1 MKMQWALIAGLVFA
15 LLTGIFAVINV
26 DSVQVNLL
34 FNTVKIPLILL
45 ILGCTLIG
53 GIIVGSYGIFRQY
66 RLQRE
71 NKQLKLR
78 VSELRAPQQAA
89 LPPLW
94 TRLKRW
100 ILSERTI
107 RTTLLRSPMPFRVNE
122 KEILRVRC
130 NTSEAACWLSRMEL
144 YILPDRLY
152 SV

>member
-34 FNTVKIPLILL
+34 FNTVQIPLILL

-53 GIIVGSYGIFRQY
+53 GIIVGSYGIYRQY

-78 VSELRAPQQAA
+78 VSELESSAATSNSSFDSFKSMDSLDSTQADS
-89 LPPLW
+89 LVDNDSIQSQRKGNP
-94 TRLKRW
+94 TG
-100 ILSERTI
+100 
-107 RTTLLRSPMPFRVNE
+107 TL
-122 KEILRVRC
+122 
-130 NTSEAACWLSRMEL
+130 
-144 YILPDRLY
+144 
-152 SV
+152 

>member
-1 MKMQWALIAGLVFA
+1 MKMQWTLIAGLVFA

-34 FNTVKIPLILL
+34 FNTVQIPLILL

-78 VSELRAPQQAA
+78 IIELENSTSSYSSPD
-89 LPPLW
+89 
-94 TRLKRW
+94 
-100 ILSERTI
+100 SY
-107 RTTLLRSPMPFRVNE
+107 TTTEPFGATETDSIAQTDSIQSGRKGNSADT
-122 KEILRVRC
+122 L
-130 NTSEAACWLSRMEL
+130 
-144 YILPDRLY
+144 
-152 SV
+152 

>member
-34 FNTVKIPLILL
+34 FNTVQIPLILL
-45 ILGCTLIG
+45 ILGCALIG

-78 VSELRAPQQAA
+78 VSELESSAA
-89 LPPLW
+89 SSSSSSLDSFKSMD
-94 TRLKRW
+94 TFG
-100 ILSERTI
+100 TI
-107 RTTLLRSPMPFRVNE
+107 DSDNASVESDSIQSQRKGNPSDTL
-122 KEILRVRC
+122 
-130 NTSEAACWLSRMEL
+130 
-144 YILPDRLY
+144 
-152 SV
+152 

>member
-1 MKMQWALIAGLVFA
+1 MKMQWTLIAGLVFA

-34 FNTVKIPLILL
+34 FNTVRIPLILL

-78 VSELRAPQQAA
+78 VSELENSAA
-89 LPPLW
+89 SSSTSSLDSFKSMDTFGTNDSDNASVESDSIQSQRKGNP
-94 TRLKRW
+94 
-100 ILSERTI
+100 SG
-107 RTTLLRSPMPFRVNE
+107 TL
-122 KEILRVRC
+122 
-130 NTSEAACWLSRMEL
+130 
-144 YILPDRLY
+144 
-152 SV
+152 

>member
-1 MKMQWALIAGLVFA
+1 MKMQWTLIAGLVFA

-34 FNTVKIPLILL
+34 FNTVQIPLILL

-78 VSELRAPQQAA
+78 ITELENSTSSYSSPE
-89 LPPLW
+89 
-94 TRLKRW
+94 
-100 ILSERTI
+100 SY
-107 RTTLLRSPMPFRVNE
+107 TTTEPFGATE
-122 KEILRVRC
+122 
-130 NTSEAACWLSRMEL
+130 
-144 YILPDRLY
+144 PDSIAQTDSIQSGRKGNSADTL
-152 SV
+152 

>member
-34 FNTVKIPLILL
+34 FNTVQIPLILL

-78 VSELRAPQQAA
+78 VSELESSAA
-89 LPPLW
+89 SSSSSSLDSFKTMDTFGTNDSDKASAESDSIQSQRKGNPSGKL
-94 TRLKRW
+94 
-100 ILSERTI
+100 
-107 RTTLLRSPMPFRVNE
+107 
-122 KEILRVRC
+122 
-130 NTSEAACWLSRMEL
+130 
-144 YILPDRLY
+144 
-152 SV
+152 

>member
-34 FNTVKIPLILL
+34 FNTVQIPLILL

-78 VSELRAPQQAA
+78 VSELESSAA
-89 LPPLW
+89 NSSSSSLDSFKS
-94 TRLKRW
+94 TDTFG
-100 ILSERTI
+100 TI
-107 RTTLLRSPMPFRVNE
+107 DSDNDSVESDSIQSQRKGNPSGTL
-122 KEILRVRC
+122 
-130 NTSEAACWLSRMEL
+130 
-144 YILPDRLY
+144 
-152 SV
+152 

>member
-26 DSVQVNLL
+26 DSIQVNLL
-34 FNTVKIPLILL
+34 FNTVQIPLILL

-78 VSELRAPQQAA
+78 VSELESSAA
-89 LPPLW
+89 SSSSSSLDSFKSMD
-94 TRLKRW
+94 TFG
-100 ILSERTI
+100 
-107 RTTLLRSPMPFRVNE
+107 TTDSDN
-122 KEILRVRC
+122 
-130 NTSEAACWLSRMEL
+130 A
-144 YILPDRLY
+144 
-152 SV
+152 SVESDSIQSQRKGNPSGTL

>member
-34 FNTVKIPLILL
+34 FNTVQIPLILL

-78 VSELRAPQQAA
+78 VSELESSAA
-89 LPPLW
+89 SSSSSSLDSFKSMDTLG
-94 TRLKRW
+94 
-100 ILSERTI
+100 TI
-107 RTTLLRSPMPFRVNE
+107 DSDNPSVESDTIQSQRKGNPSGTL
-122 KEILRVRC
+122 
-130 NTSEAACWLSRMEL
+130 
-144 YILPDRLY
+144 
-152 SV
+152 

>member
-34 FNTVKIPLILL
+34 FNTVRVPLILL

-71 NKQLKLR
+71 NKRLHLR
-78 VSELRAPQQAA
+78 VSEL
-89 LPPLW
+89 
-94 TRLKRW
+94 
-100 ILSERTI
+100 
-107 RTTLLRSPMPFRVNE
+107 
-122 KEILRVRC
+122 
-130 NTSEAACWLSRMEL
+130 EAAAASAAPPVSYTDMDAVGSNEPGQDNEL
-144 YILPDRLY
+144 HNDSIQSQPKGNTTGTL
-152 SV
+152 

>member
-34 FNTVKIPLILL
+34 FNTVQIPLILL

-78 VSELRAPQQAA
+78 ISELE
-89 LPPLW
+89 
-94 TRLKRW
+94 T
-100 ILSERTI
+100 S
-107 RTTLLRSPMPFRVNE
+107 TTSSASMDSFRSMDSYGTTESDNASAE
-122 KEILRVRC
+122 
-130 NTSEAACWLSRMEL
+130 
-144 YILPDRLY
+144 PDSIQSPGKGNPTGTL
-152 SV
+152 